1 MRTDEEFTSNDL
13 IQGHQLMALIFVSR
27 LVPITV
33 TFPSITG
40 ISVPQDGWIVMFI
53 STLGA
58 IPVVL
63 WINWLAQAFPRRTIV
78 EYSEILL
85 GKIAGKALSLVF
97 VFYLLLIAGITA
109 RQVGEA
115 YTAAIMP
122 ETPILVFMGVI
133 AFVAGNAAYNGVEVV
148 GRVAETVFWIVLV
161 VTVVVL
167 TLPMNAMRFENLRPV
182 LPGGLG
188 IIVKETATSWIIFLE
203 IIVSAMIV
211 PFLTRPSDARRF
223 SLLAVGGVGLVGMSF
238 AAVLVAVFG
247 VLTPT
252 LTLPAFSLG
261 RLISIGDFLE
271 RIEVIPMGIWT
282 VSAGVKMS
290 FFLWAGA
297 VGLAQI
303 CGLRRYQPFV
313 YPLCVLSVSL
323 GVLLFDDV
331 MEMERFSAP
340 ERSGICIMV
349 IVLGF
354 MTVLTLARLLRGN
367 RTSGDGG
374 EG

>member
-27 LVPITV
+27 LVPITHLSEHYRYLGPPGRLDRHV
-33 TFPSITG
+33 HL
-40 ISVPQDGWIVMFI
+40 
-53 STLGA
+53 TLGA

-63 WINWLAQAFPRRTIV
+63 WINWLAQAFREGLLSNTARFCWQNRRQSF
-78 EYSEILL
+78 ESGLC
-85 GKIAGKALSLVF
+85 
-97 VFYLLLIAGITA
+97 FYLLLIAGITA

-340 ERSGICIMV
+340 ERSGI
-349 IVLGF
+349 
-354 MTVLTLARLLRGN
+354 
-367 RTSGDGG
+367 
-374 EG
+374 